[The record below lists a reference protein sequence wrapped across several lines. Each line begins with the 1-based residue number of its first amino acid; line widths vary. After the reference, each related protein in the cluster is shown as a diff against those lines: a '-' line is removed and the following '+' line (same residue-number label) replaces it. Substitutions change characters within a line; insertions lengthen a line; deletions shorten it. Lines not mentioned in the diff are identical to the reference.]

1 MQLYNPIKLTLQDH
15 ISRFRVRH
23 SFKICLA
30 SMICV
35 IIAAFW
41 YLEDPFFSVIT
52 VLLIMGLYANHAVVK
67 GLERFIGS
75 LIGVALGI
83 SFSDLS
89 FELPPIFFISLTISL
104 FVCMYFFAENR
115 FAYAALQCAIM
126 TAVTM
131 ITAGELLKLDLGI
144 PIHRLIGIG
153 VGVIVAWVILNFVWP
168 ARTKEDLNITL
179 SEVFKECGDWFQS
192 LKMFCMDCSPPG
204 SSTHGIFQARVLEW
218 GAIAFSYH
226 LLLLLSR
233 FSCVQ

>member
-1 MQLYNPIKLTLQDH
+1 
-15 ISRFRVRH
+15 
-23 SFKICLA
+23 
-30 SMICV
+30 MICV

-83 SFSDLS
+83 LFSDLS

-126 TAVTM
+126 IAVTM

-168 ARTKEDLNITL
+168 ARTK
-179 SEVFKECGDWFQS
+179 
-192 LKMFCMDCSPPG
+192 
-204 SSTHGIFQARVLEW
+204 
-218 GAIAFSYH
+218 
-226 LLLLLSR
+226 
-233 FSCVQ
+233 